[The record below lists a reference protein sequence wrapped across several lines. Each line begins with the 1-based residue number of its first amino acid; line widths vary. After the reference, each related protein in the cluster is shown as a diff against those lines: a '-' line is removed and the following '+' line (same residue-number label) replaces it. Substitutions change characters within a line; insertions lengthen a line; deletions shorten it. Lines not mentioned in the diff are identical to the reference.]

1 MCVVFTDLNKACPKD
16 SFPLPR
22 IDQLVDATAGHE
34 TLSFMDA
41 YSGYNQIKMHKL
53 DEEKTAFTTDQGLYC
68 YTVMPFGLKNA
79 GATYQRLVNKMFA
92 RQIGR
97 NMEVYVDDMLTKSI
111 TVGRH
116 TDDLRETFDVLVRYG
131 MKLNPAKCVF
141 GVPSGRFLGY
151 QVHQRGIKVNPEK
164 IQALAKMV
172 SPRTLKDVQKLT
184 GCLASLSRF
193 IAKSTD
199 RCLPFFKALKKGKGV
214 EWNEDCEKSF
224 PGPERLPWTGT
235 AVIKIGNRR
244 NIVHVPV
251 RL

>member
-1 MCVVFTDLNKACPKD
+1 MEFTDLNKACPND
-16 SFPLPR
+16 SFSLPR

-34 TLSFMDA
+34 MLSFMDA
-41 YSGYNQIKMHKL
+41 YSGYNQIKMHMP

-111 TVGRH
+111 TADRH
-116 TDDLRETFDVLVRYG
+116 VADLKETFDILTKYR

-151 QVHQRGIKVNPEK
+151 QVNQRGIEVNPDK
-164 IQALAKMV
+164 IEALAKMV
-172 SPRTLKDVQKLT
+172 SPRTLKDVQRLT

-199 RCLPFFKALKKGKGV
+199 KCLPFFKALKKGKGV
-214 EWNEDCEKSF
+214 EWNEDCEKAFQALKGYLGQAPLLS
-224 PGPERLPWTGT
+224 
-235 AVIKIGNRR
+235 K
-244 NIVHVPV
+244 PV
-251 RL
+251 AGETLYI

>member
-1 MCVVFTDLNKACPKD
+1 MGGERSSREKEENQWRMCVDFTDLNKACPKD
-16 SFPLPR
+16 SFPLLR
-22 IDQLVDATAGHE
+22 IDQLVDTTAGHE

-41 YSGYNQIKMHKL
+41 YSGYNQIKMHKP

-111 TVGRH
+111 TADKH
-116 TDDLRETFDVLVRYG
+116 IDDLRETFDVLTRYG

-151 QVHQRGIKVNPEK
+151 QVHQRGIEVSPNK
-164 IQALAKMV
+164 IQALAKMI
-172 SPRTLKDVQKLT
+172 SLKTLKDVQRLT
-184 GCLASLSRF
+184 GCLASLNRF

-199 RCLPFFKALKKGKGV
+199 RCLPFFKALKRGKGV
-214 EWNEDCEKSF
+214 KWNEDCEKAF
-224 PGPERLPWTGT
+224 QALKEYM
-235 AVIKIGNRR
+235 
-244 NIVHVPV
+244 
-251 RL
+251 